1 MKKILHII
9 ITLTTCTFGIYAQNT
24 ISGRVIDYSSRKGLD
39 FVNVAVKNTGSDQL
53 LTGTST
59 ESDGSF
65 SISGLA
71 NGKYTVT
78 FTFMGYVEQ
87 SKEITLSGSPLNL
100 GKIALR
106 EDAQQL
112 QEVEVVGQGSTMRFE
127 LDKKVFSVDQNI
139 ASSGGSATDVLENIP
154 SVEVDQEGNIS
165 LRNNESVE
173 IWINGK
179 PSGLTAENRAQILEQ
194 MPAET
199 IQEIEIIT
207 NPSAK
212 YNPEGTAGIIN
223 LVMKKNRKAGYY
235 GSVEAGI
242 EYPWGGIPGGRAA
255 FNINFNA
262 GIVDAYFNAGY
273 HYMNSN
279 GGTTSDRINYID
291 STRLEQTSDNDRR
304 FSGLFLR
311 GGIDIHV
318 TDRSTIGVSGFGMVA
333 SRNRANN
340 ANNYILANLDD
351 FSYADNY
358 RLIDYD
364 ILDTARI
371 YSRLQE
377 SQGKHPGYNA
387 TLDYTFKP
395 NKNHTL
401 TLYGTYR
408 SFGMNESRLY
418 SVYEEDGLLTSR
430 QMQTTD
436 TRPGGIELK
445 ADYEWK
451 PTQQS
456 RFEAGWQTN
465 LRRDKSLNDAT
476 DSLTNLPMSAYYN
489 DYESREQTHALYV
502 TYGNR
507 FWDKLSIQV
516 GLRGEMFKRD
526 NSSVYI
532 VGNDTVNDTQSG
544 DTTIFQLY
552 PTAYISY
559 SFPNGHEL
567 QFNYTR
573 RVDRPRGHQINP
585 RQDFSDSTNIEFGN
599 PNLLPQYSSSME
611 LNYLKNWDAHTIS
624 AGLYYRFADG
634 VIQSI
639 RYIDGDV
646 MKTTFINISKRQEA
660 GLEIVGKNRLFNNI
674 LQLTTTANF
683 YYNNISAATYTNPI
697 SGISIYIPEQN
708 VFVGSVRLNAQF
720 MFTKTFS
727 GQISGRYSSPRVVA
741 QGQRTHNYSIDLG
754 LRKTFFDKKL
764 AISLRVRDLLN
775 SRSFQTET
783 WSEQFWQKS
792 ARRWNSRTIGLTI
805 TYSFGDTQQKPKF
818 RPEGGGDD
826 SGASDYEGSYE
837 E

>member
-1 MKKILHII
+1 MKKVFSVALCLIFSII
-9 ITLTTCTFGIYAQNT
+9 NIYAQRSV
-24 ISGRVIDYSSRKGLD
+24 SGRVIDYTSRKGLD
-39 FVNVAVKNTGSDQL
+39 FVNVAVRQSGSDQL

-59 ESDGSF
+59 EADGSF
-65 SISGLA
+65 KISDLKD
-71 NGKYTVT
+71 GKYTLT
-78 FTFMGYVEQ
+78 FSFMGYVEQ
-87 SKEITLSGSPLNL
+87 TKTVTLTGSDLNL

-154 SVEVDQEGNIS
+154 SIEVDQEGNIS

-199 IQEIEIIT
+199 IQEIEVIT

-235 GSVEAGI
+235 GSLEAGI
-242 EYPWGGIPGGRAA
+242 EYPWGGLPGGRAA

-262 GIVDAYFNAGY
+262 GIVDAYFNTGY

-279 GGTTSDRINYID
+279 GGTEADRINYSD
-291 STRLEQTSDNDRR
+291 LTRLQQSSDNDRR
-304 FSGLFLR
+304 FYGLFLR
-311 GGIDIHV
+311 GGVDLRV
-318 TDRSTIGVSGFGMVA
+318 TDKSTIGISGFGMVGN
-333 SRNRANN
+333 RNKSHNI
-340 ANNYILANLDD
+340 NNYVLADLTDV
-351 FSYADNY
+351 SYDADY
-358 RLIDYD
+358 RLTDYH
-364 ILDTARI
+364 ISDTARI
-371 YSRLQE
+371 YSRHQN
-377 SQGKHPGYNA
+377 SNGRNPGYSA

-395 NKNHTL
+395 NDKHSL
-401 TLYGTYR
+401 TIYGTYR
-408 SFGMNESRLY
+408 SFGWKESRLY
-418 SVYEEDGLLTSR
+418 SVYEQNDSLSSR
-430 QMQTTD
+430 QMQNSNST
-436 TRPGGIELK
+436 PWGVELK

-465 LRRDKSLNDAT
+465 LRQEKSLNDAT
-476 DSLTNLPMSAYYN
+476 DSLTGLSMPAYFS

-507 FWDKLSIQV
+507 FWDKLSVQV
-516 GLRGEMFKRD
+516 GLRGEMFRRNN
-526 NSSVYI
+526 NSTYI
-532 VGNDTVNDTQSG
+532 NGSDTINDGLSG
-544 DTTIFQLY
+544 DTTIFQVY

-559 SFPNGHEL
+559 SFPRGHEL
-567 QFNYTR
+567 QINYTR

-585 RQDFSDSTNIEFGN
+585 RQDFSDSTNIQFGN
-599 PNLLPQYSSSME
+599 PNLLPQYSSSVE
-611 LNYLKNWDAHTIS
+611 LNYLKNWDAHTLS
-624 AGLYYRFADG
+624 AGLYYRYADG

-639 RYIDGDV
+639 RYMEADV
-646 MKTTFINISKRQEA
+646 MKTTFINIAKRQEA

-697 SGISIYIPEQN
+697 SGISIDIPKQN

-720 MFTKTFS
+720 MFTKTFT
-727 GQISGRYSSPRVVA
+727 GQISARYSSPRVVA

-764 AISLRVRDLLN
+764 ALAFRVRDLLN
-775 SRSFQTET
+775 SRRFQTET

-792 ARRWNSRTIGLTI
+792 ARRWNSRTIALTV
-805 TYSFGDTQQKPKF
+805 TYSFGNTQQKPKY
-818 RPEGGGDD
+818 RPEGGDTT
-826 SGASDYEGSYE
+826 GASDFEGGYE

>member
-1 MKKILHII
+1 MKKISCVIVLSL
-9 ITLTTCTFGIYAQNT
+9 ITVLQLYAQNSIT
-24 ISGRVIDYSSRKGLD
+24 GRVIDYTSRKGLD
-39 FVNVAVKNTGSDQL
+39 FVNVAVKKAGTDQL
-53 LTGTST
+53 LTGAST

-65 SISGLA
+65 NIVGLE
-71 NGKYTVT
+71 NGKYDVT
-78 FTFMGYVEQ
+78 FSFMGYIEQ
-87 SKEITLSGSPLNL
+87 SKEVVLNGSAVNL
-100 GKIALR
+100 GKISMR
-106 EDAQQL
+106 EDTRQL
-112 QEVEVVGQGSTMRFE
+112 QEVEVVGQGTTMRFE

-242 EYPWGGIPGGRAA
+242 EYPWGSLPGGRAA

-273 HYMNSN
+273 HYMFSN
-279 GGTTSDRINYID
+279 GGTTSDRINYLD
-291 STRLEQTSDNDRR
+291 TTRLVQTSDNDRR
-304 FSGLFLR
+304 FMGLFLR
-311 GGIDIHV
+311 GGLDIHV
-318 TDRSTIGVSGFGMVA
+318 TDRSTIGVSGFGMVG
-333 SRNRANN
+333 SRNRGNN
-340 ANNYILANLDD
+340 VNNYVLANLSDLNSD
-351 FSYADNY
+351 ENY
-358 RLIDYD
+358 RMTDYE

-371 YSRLQE
+371 YSRHEKSL
-377 SQGKHPGYNA
+377 GKRPGYNA

-395 NKNHTL
+395 NKNHSL

-408 SFGMNESRLY
+408 SFGRNESRLY
-418 SVYEEDGLLTSR
+418 SVYEEDDMLSSR
-430 QMQTTD
+430 QMQISESK
-436 TRPGGIELK
+436 PAGIELK

-465 LRRDKSLNDAT
+465 LRHEKSLSDAT
-476 DSLTNLPMSAYYN
+476 DSITGLSMPAYYS
-489 DYESREQTHALYV
+489 DYESNEQTHALYV

-507 FWDKLSIQV
+507 FWDKLSVQV
-516 GLRGEMFKRD
+516 GVRGELFKRD
-526 NSSVYI
+526 NTSFYVDGS
-532 VGNDTVNDTQSG
+532 DTVRDYRSG
-544 DTTIFQLY
+544 DTLIFQVY

-559 SFPNGHEL
+559 SFPHGHEL
-567 QFNYTR
+567 QLNYTR

-585 RQDFSDSTNIEFGN
+585 RQDFSDSTNIQFGN
-599 PNLLPQYSSSME
+599 PGLLPQYSSSME
-611 LNYLKNWDAHTIS
+611 LNYLKNWDAHTLS

-639 RYIDGDV
+639 RYMEGDV

-660 GLEIVGKNRLFNNI
+660 GLEIIGKNRLFNNF

-683 YYNNISAATYTNPI
+683 YYNNISAATYTNPV
-697 SGISIYIPEQN
+697 SGISVDIPEQN

-764 AISLRVRDLLN
+764 AIAFRVRDLLN

-792 ARRWNSRTIGLTI
+792 SRRWNSRTLALTV
-805 TYSFGDTQQKPKF
+805 TYSFGNTQQKPKQ
-818 RPEGGGDD
+818 RLEGGDAA
-826 SGASDYEGSYE
+826 GASDYDGGGYE
-837 E
+837 D

>member
-1 MKKILHII
+1 MKKICSALTFLT
-9 ITLTTCTFGIYAQNT
+9 ITISLLAQNSLT
-24 ISGRVIDYSSRKGLD
+24 GRVIDYTSRKGLD
-39 FVNVAVKNTGSDQL
+39 FVNVAVRQVGSDKL
-53 LTGTST
+53 TTGTST
-59 ESDGSF
+59 EADGSF
-65 SISGLA
+65 SIENLE

-78 FTFMGYVEQ
+78 FSFMGYVEL
-87 SKEITLSGSPLNL
+87 SKDITLTGSPINM
-100 GKIALR
+100 GKIALK

-173 IWINGK
+173 VWINGK

-242 EYPWGGIPGGRAA
+242 EYPWGGLPGGRAA

-273 HYMNSN
+273 HYMISN
-279 GGTTSDRINYID
+279 GGTTSDRISYSD
-291 STRLEQTSDNDRR
+291 STRLEQTSNNDRR

-311 GGIDIHV
+311 GGIDLRV
-318 TDRSTIGVSGFGMVA
+318 TDKSTIGISGFGMVA
-333 SRNRANN
+333 SRNKAHNT
-340 ANNYILANLDD
+340 NNYVLSNLDNYNYASD
-351 FSYADNY
+351 FS
-358 RLIDYD
+358 LIDYT
-364 ILDTARI
+364 ILDTARL
-371 YSRLQE
+371 YSRLQD
-377 SQGKHPGYNA
+377 SHGKRPGYSA

-408 SFGMNESRLY
+408 SFGMQENRLY
-418 SVYEEDGLLTSR
+418 SVYEENNLLSSR
-430 QMQTTD
+430 QMQFSNNK
-436 TRPGGIELK
+436 PGSIEIK

-465 LRRDKSLNDAT
+465 LRRDKSYNDAT
-476 DSLTNLPMSAYYN
+476 DSITGLSMPAYFS

-526 NSSVYI
+526 NSSTYI
-532 VGNDTVNDTQSG
+532 VGTNTINDTQSG
-544 DTTIFQLY
+544 DTTIFQIY

-585 RQDFSDSTNIEFGN
+585 RQDFSDSTNIQFGN

-611 LNYLKNWDAHTIS
+611 LNYLKNWDAHTLS

-639 RYIDGDV
+639 RYMEGDV
-646 MKTTFINISKRQEA
+646 MKSTFINIAKRQEA

-697 SGISIYIPEQN
+697 SGISINIPEQN

-741 QGQRTHNYSIDLG
+741 QGRRTHNYSIDLG

-805 TYSFGDTQQKPKF
+805 TYSFGNTQQKPKM
-818 RPEGGGDD
+818 RPQGGDD
-826 SGASDYEGSYE
+826 SGSSDYEGSYE